1 MFSLL
6 WWSIWPFCPLSSF
19 SFRVFLGVIYF
30 SYLPDCIFSIGLP
43 SSKSPKSSV
52 FDPLIFITAFFP
64 PSMILWWDFFSDIY
78 RWLSVSRN
86 SFWLS
91 LQYLSLAPQV
101 GYILIMGRQ
110 RDTLFIPNQLPHLLP
125 VLSAPASFQ
134 HFWSSLTLPPVFSY
148 LYLPTL
154 QFLKY
159 VHMLSKKGK
168 VSIHETFYKVQ
179 LNICPGHMD
188 FQIWLSSFQ

>member
-1 MFSLL
+1 MDCFVTLFLWLKSSSLSSFYVL
-6 WWSIWPFCPLSSF
+6 STLMEHLAILSTFIILLQGVSWCYLFFLLTWPHLFYWFAFFQISKKLSIWPFDF
-19 SFRVFLGVIYF
+19 YH
-30 SYLPDCIFSIGLP
+30 CI
-43 SSKSPKSSV
+43 
-52 FDPLIFITAFFP
+52 FP
-64 PSMILWWDFFSDIY
+64 PSMSLWWDFFSDIY

-101 GYILIMGRQ
+101 GYILIMGKQ

-148 LYLPTL
+148 LN
-154 QFLKY
+154 
-159 VHMLSKKGK
+159 S
-168 VSIHETFYKVQ
+168 VSWIPANSSILE
-179 LNICPGHMD
+179 ICPYAK
-188 FQIWLSSFQ
+188 